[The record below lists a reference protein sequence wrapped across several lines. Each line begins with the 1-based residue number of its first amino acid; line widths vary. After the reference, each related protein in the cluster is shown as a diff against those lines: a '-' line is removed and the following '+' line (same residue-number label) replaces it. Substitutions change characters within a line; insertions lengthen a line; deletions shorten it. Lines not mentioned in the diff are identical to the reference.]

1 MEVFYWLLGQ
11 SRGTGIGHK
20 DAVRLIDST
29 TIDLCKQQ
37 FEWASFRSGKSGVKI
52 HTVYDPDAQTPTF
65 FSITHAKK
73 HDKKEAEKM
82 PVNQR
87 PILTPCQRPK
97 LTPLKVPEIMLDW

>member
-65 FSITHAKK
+65 FSITNAKR

-82 PVNQR
+82 P
-87 PILTPCQRPK
+87 L
-97 LTPLKVPEIMLDW
+97 LKGATYVFDRASLLSG